1 MQVDVRLLGG
11 FEVAVDGEQVPADA
25 WRRRAAASLV
35 KLLALQPER
44 RMLREQVIDA
54 LWPDLLL
61 DEAAPR
67 LHKAAHYARNALGTR
82 DAVVLVGEMVTLL
95 PSAAVSMDVA
105 RFDEASAAALRES
118 ADDETVSAAVAA
130 YRGDLLPDDVYES
143 WTQETREALRLRYV
157 EVLRRAGH
165 WEEVVALDPVDEV
178 AHVQVMRDH
187 LRHGRRRAVLRQY
200 DRLERVLHDEIG
212 ASPGEAATALWEEA
226 LRVDVD
232 RSARELHAVRQATPV
247 PVPPTPTVGRSHDIE
262 RALETLRRARIVTL
276 LGPGGVGKTRL
287 AIESAL
293 RHSEAASVEVCFVD
307 LTKVVDAGHVPELIV
322 REMGV
327 HQTAQAT
334 AQDLL
339 REAVRGRALL
349 LVLDNFEH
357 VVDAADV
364 VGDIVGW
371 SPDARVLCTSRAR
384 LHVVGEHVVDVDPLP
399 VEIDEA
405 GGVAGLSVV
414 TAPGCAVELFAQV
427 ASAADPRF
435 DVARSLDDVVDI
447 CRTLDGLPLAIEL
460 AAGHIRTLPP
470 PLLRT
475 RLATRLGSPSGARRD
490 APERQQTISATI
502 DWSLALLGPEE
513 ARLFAR
519 LGVFAGPVPLE
530 AVEEVCSDASCDV
543 VDVLG
548 RLVDQ
553 SLVRRLPGPREGEWR
568 FGLLEL
574 LRERARDLL
583 TGDHRDWVE
592 AAHARY
598 VARVLD
604 ELDDHRWTL
613 AADRWIDLTT
623 ELLPEIRLAHAWAE
637 SHGAVDLAARITAD
651 LGTFWHREGHHAEG
665 RRWVADSLA
674 HAADLDPDV
683 IARLHLAAGFVEW
696 PRDQRVA
703 RRLWERAVE
712 QFRRLGHRRYL
723 AYSLA
728 LSSGTY
734 IGERDSYDVAM
745 LLCDESIDLA
755 RRVGERPL
763 IAQAL
768 NIKGELARVQGDD
781 DTALAVYTEGRDLA
795 GAAHDRAHLSVFLAN
810 LSYLADHRQEY
821 DEARRLGCESLRTSW
836 ALGRRMMSAWSVS
849 ELAGPE
855 LGLGRPERGA
865 LLVGAADHALEMLGV
880 TRHPGDRPEHERVVA
895 GLRAALGEE
904 AFTRL
909 RAQGA
914 ELSLPEAVALALSDA
929 PGTAIPSQR
938 RDRRRSRVPT
948 GV

>member
-1 MQVDVRLLGG
+1 MRVDIRLLGG
-11 FEVAVDGEQVPADA
+11 FEVEVEGGQVSRGA
-25 WRRRAAASLV
+25 WRRRHASSLV
-35 KLLALQPER
+35 KLLALQPGR
-44 RMLREQVIDA
+44 RLLRDQVIDA
-54 LWPDLLL
+54 LWPDLLV

-67 LHKAAHYARNALGTR
+67 LHKAAHYARSALGTR
-82 DAVVLVGEMVTLL
+82 QAVTLAGDSVAL
-95 PSAAVSMDVA
+95 LHAADVSVDVDL
-105 RFDEASAAALRES
+105 FEEAAANAARTGNSEAI
-118 ADDETVSAAVAA
+118 ADALAT
-130 YRGDLLPDDVYES
+130 YRGDLLPDDLFEP
-143 WTQETREALRLRYV
+143 WTEEPRERLRVRYV
-157 EVLRRAGH
+157 EVLRRAGR
-165 WEEVVALDPVDEV
+165 WQEVVALDPVDEE
-178 AHVQVMRDH
+178 AHLHVMRDH
-187 LRHGRRRAVLRQY
+187 LRHGKRRAALRQF
-200 DRLERVLHDEIG
+200 DRLEQALHDG
-212 ASPGEAATALWEEA
+212 LGVTPGDTAQTLREEA
-226 LRVDVD
+226 LRLDVAEPGWVPQVAR
-232 RSARELHAVRQATPV
+232 RSTAV
-247 PVPPTPTVGRSHDIE
+247 PVPTTPTVGRASDIE
-262 RALETLRRARIVTL
+262 RVLRTLSRARVVTL

-287 AIESAL
+287 AL
-293 RHSEAASVEVCFVD
+293 EAALQHGEATSVEACFVD
-307 LTKVVDAGHVPELIV
+307 LTKVDDPGHVPELIV
-322 REMGV
+322 REIGV

-334 AQDLL
+334 PRDLL

-357 VVDAADV
+357 VVEAAEV
-364 VGDIVGW
+364 VGEIVRW
-371 SPDARVLCTSRAR
+371 STDLRVLCTSRAR
-384 LHVVGEHVVDVDPLP
+384 LGVGGEHVVDVDPLP
-399 VEIDEA
+399 VEVEET
-405 GGVAGLSVV
+405 GRVPGLEV
-414 TAPGCAVELFAQV
+414 TTPGDAVELFAQ
-427 ASAADPRF
+427 AATAVDPVF
-435 DVARSLDDVVDI
+435 DLDRSLDDVLHI

-475 RLATRLGSPSGARRD
+475 RLATRLGSPAGPRRD

-513 ARLFAR
+513 RRLFAR

-530 AVEEVCSDASCDV
+530 AVEGVCSDASCDV
-543 VDVLG
+543 VDILG

-574 LRERARDLL
+574 LRERARALL
-583 TGDHRDWVE
+583 TGDERTRVE

-623 ELLPEIRLAHAWAE
+623 EFLPEIRLAHAWAE
-637 SHGAVDLAARITAD
+637 KHGQVELAARVAAD
-651 LGTFWHREGHHAEG
+651 LGTYWHREGHYAEG

-674 HAADLDPDV
+674 HAGDLAPDV
-683 IARLHLAAGFVEW
+683 VARLHLAAGFVEW
-696 PRDQRVA
+696 PRDQKVA

-712 QFRRLGHRRYL
+712 EFRRLGHRRYL
-723 AYSLA
+723 AYSLG

-734 IGERDSYDVAM
+734 IGERHSYDVA
-745 LLCDESIDLA
+745 LRLCEEAIDLA

-781 DTALAVYTEGRDLA
+781 DTAYLAYAEGRDLA
-795 GAAHDRAHLSVFLAN
+795 VAAHDRAHLSVFLAN
-810 LSYLADHRQEY
+810 LSYLADHRGEY
-821 DEARRLGCESLRTSW
+821 HEARRLGCDSLRMSW

-855 LGLGRPERGA
+855 IGLGRPERGA

-880 TRHPGDRPEHERVVA
+880 TRHPGDRPEHQRVLA
-895 GLRAALGEE
+895 GLNAALGE
-904 AFTRL
+904 ATFARL
-909 RAQGA
+909 RARGA
-914 ELSLPEAVALALSDA
+914 ELSLPEAVALALSEEA
-929 PGTAIPSQR
+929 GTEIPAQR
-938 RDRRRSRVPT
+938 QGSGRTRVPT

>member
-1 MQVDVRLLGG
+1 MQVDIRLLGG
-11 FEVAVDGEQVPADA
+11 FEVQVDGERVSGEA
-25 WRRRAAASLV
+25 WRRRQASSLV
-35 KLLALQPER
+35 KLLALQPGR
-44 RMLREQVIDA
+44 RLLREQVIDA
-54 LWPDLLL
+54 LWPDLLV

-82 DAVVLVGEMVTLL
+82 DAVVLVGEAVTLL
-95 PSAAVSMDVA
+95 PSAEVSIDVV
-105 RFDEASAAALRES
+105 RFEEASAAALRDGAGVEV
-118 ADDETVSAAVAA
+118 VSAAAAA
-130 YRGDLLPDDVYES
+130 YPGDLLPDDVFES
-143 WTQETREALRLRYV
+143 WTEEARERLRLRHL
-157 EVLRRAGH
+157 EVLRRAGR
-165 WEEVVALDPVDEV
+165 WEDVVALDPVDEE
-178 AHVQVMRDH
+178 AHVQVMRAH
-187 LRHGRRRAVLRQY
+187 LRHGRRRAALRQY
-200 DRLERVLHDEIG
+200 DHLERMLHDEFG
-212 ASPGEAATALWEEA
+212 TSPGEAATALWEEA
-226 LRVDVD
+226 QRVDTD
-232 RSARELHAVRQATPV
+232 RSERDPHAVRQATPV
-247 PVPPTPTVGRSHDIE
+247 PVPPTPTVGRAREVE
-262 RALETLRRARIVTL
+262 RALETLRRARVVTL

-293 RHSEAASVEVCFVD
+293 RHSEGGAVEACFVD
-307 LTKVVDAGHVPELIV
+307 LTKVDDPGHVPELIV

-334 AQDLL
+334 PRDLL

-364 VGDIVGW
+364 VGEIVRW
-371 SPDARVLCTSRAR
+371 SPDVRVLCTSRAR

-399 VEIDEA
+399 VEIEET
-405 GGVAGLSVV
+405 GGVSGLQV
-414 TAPGCAVELFAQV
+414 TSPGEAVELFAQV
-427 ASAADPRF
+427 ATAADPGF
-435 DVARSLDDVVDI
+435 DVARSLGDVIDI

-475 RLATRLGSPSGARRD
+475 RLATRLGSPAGPRRD

-513 ARLFAR
+513 RRLFAR

-543 VDVLG
+543 IDVLG

-574 LRERARDLL
+574 LRERARALL
-583 TGDHRDWVE
+583 TGDERAWVE
-592 AAHARY
+592 GAHARY

-623 ELLPEIRLAHAWAE
+623 ELLPEIRLAHVWAE
-637 SHGAVDLAARITAD
+637 THGEVDLAARITAD
-651 LGTFWHREGHHAEG
+651 LGTFWHREGHYAEG

-683 IARLHLAAGFVEW
+683 VARLHLAAGFVEW

-723 AYSLA
+723 AYSLG

-745 LLCDESIDLA
+745 RLCDESIDLA

-763 IAQAL
+763 VAQAL

-795 GAAHDRAHLSVFLAN
+795 LAAHDRAHLSVFLAN
-810 LSYLADHRQEY
+810 LSYLADHRREY
-821 DEARRLGCESLRTSW
+821 EEARRLGCESLRMSW

-865 LLVGAADHALEMLGV
+865 VLVGAADHALEMLGV
-880 TRHPGDRPEHERVVA
+880 TRHPGDRPEHQRVVA

-904 AFTRL
+904 TFARL
-909 RAQGA
+909 RAAGA
-914 ELSLPEAVALALSDA
+914 ELSLPEAVALALSDSS
-929 PGTAIPSQR
+929 GTGVASQR
-938 RDRRRSRVPT
+938 RDGRRTRVPM